1 MESCYAGGVGD
12 LLFRCLS
19 PCLTFKK
26 ATNYASLTWT
36 VTGRRKSSCLMT
48 EVQPSFNFG
57 MASCG
62 FGRVRQTKFG
72 ACYFTQRRG
81 RSSMRVTS

>member
-1 MESCYAGGVGD
+1 MESCYAEEVGD

-19 PCLTFKK
+19 PCLTFKNLTFKK

-72 ACYFTQRRG
+72 ACYL
-81 RSSMRVTS
+81 RSEGDEVL